1 MVLVTRVILLGMMCL
16 VVGKQAG
23 GSSERRCVL
32 VDVSL
37 TSRLGI
43 WIFSASSVSFE
54 GLFLAL

>member
-1 MVLVTRVILLGMMCL
+1 MVFVTRVIALGTE
-16 VVGKQAG
+16 AG
-23 GSSERRCVL
+23 GSGERRCVP

-37 TSRLGI
+37 TSRLGV